1 MSMTPET
8 DAMRKNLV
16 GSPVGRQIIRM
27 TEHAERMEQQ
37 RNDVFNDLREAK
49 RLLEWHTR
57 KTQAAVDAFIVVKK
71 ELDELKAQSHYD
83 DVMAMQ
89 PLK

>member
-57 KTQAAVDAFIVVKK
+57 KTQAAVDAFIKVKEELNQLK
-71 ELDELKAQSHYD
+71 EMSDNMFA
-83 DVMAMQ
+83 
-89 PLK
+89 

>member
-49 RLLEWHTR
+49 RLLEWHSR
-57 KTQAAVDAFIVVKK
+57 KTQAAVDAFIKVKEELNQLK
-71 ELDELKAQSHYD
+71 EMSDNMFA
-83 DVMAMQ
+83 
-89 PLK
+89 

>member
-1 MSMTPET
+1 
-8 DAMRKNLV
+8 MRKNLV

-49 RLLEWHTR
+49 RLLEWHSR
-57 KTQAAVDAFIVVKK
+57 KTQSAVDAFIKVKEELNQLK
-71 ELDELKAQSHYD
+71 EMSDNMFA
-83 DVMAMQ
+83 
-89 PLK
+89 